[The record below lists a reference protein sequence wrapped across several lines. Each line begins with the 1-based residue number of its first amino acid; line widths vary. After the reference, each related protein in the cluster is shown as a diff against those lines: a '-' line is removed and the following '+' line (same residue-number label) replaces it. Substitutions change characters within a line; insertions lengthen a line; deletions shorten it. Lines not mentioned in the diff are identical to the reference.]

1 MTGLSETLLHPG
13 IGTGAVVALLGYA
26 VVFVGIILLLL
37 VVTLMGRIMMRNH
50 GQSAAK
56 VAAPASGPA
65 PATAPAPAPVEKPAA
80 KGTAGE
86 LKLYDTDP
94 KDAALIMA
102 IVAHRLGKPIN
113 ELRFRSIKEVKDK

>member
-1 MTGLSETLLHPG
+1 MSEALLHPSA
-13 IGTGAVVALLGYA
+13 GTGLLVAVTGYV
-26 VVFVGIILLLL
+26 VVFFGLMLLLC
-37 VVTLMGRIMMRNH
+37 VVLAMGKIM
-50 GQSAAK
+50 
-56 VAAPASGPA
+56 VASRKKAEPAE
-65 PATAPAPAPVEKPAA
+65 APAPAVPAEKPVA

-86 LKLYDTDP
+86 LKLHDVSE